1 MSNTSK
7 EQALEN
13 EFEEIE
19 KQLEGEESFLRY
31 FERDSK
37 PLKILLKIYKGN
49 YWRIVKS
56 SLFVLLKYI
65 PVIIAPLFTASA
77 IDLVVNAHSNGTVLD
92 YKKLFIYFAIV
103 LALYLLNIPFNYL
116 YVKNSSKAIR
126 SVEIRLRNTMVRK
139 LQQLSLSFHKEMQ
152 SGRIQSKIMRDVEAI
167 EALSTQAFGN
177 VVQIIFSLL
186 STITITLFKA
196 PFVLLI
202 FIGLIPVE
210 LLLTTAFKA
219 SIRKRN
225 ADFRHEIEKTSAAV
239 MEMVELIPVT
249 KAHALEDVESDKI
262 NDRLKKVAL
271 RGYALDVTQG
281 FFGSINW
288 VTVCVFQLICL
299 VINVTMATK
308 GLISVGDISLYQNYF
323 SSIAGNVSYIIGLLP
338 ILTKGF
344 ESVKSVGDILGAY
357 DIEDNEGKK
366 KVEKVD
372 GEYVFTDV
380 EFAYKEDEPII
391 KKLNLTVNKGETIAL
406 VGESGSGKSTILN
419 MVIGFYKANKGKL
432 TVDGVDIKDIDLQS
446 YRSHIAVVP
455 QSSVLFSGT
464 IRDNIT
470 FGNPEVSEIELWR
483 AIKAANLEDMVKK
496 MPQGLNTQVGEHG
509 DKLSGGQRQRISI
522 ARAIIRKPDI
532 IIFDEATSALDS
544 VSEKLIQEAIDYLC
558 REKTTFIVAH
568 RLSTIRNADKIA
580 VLESGKCVEYGTYEE
595 LMEKKGAFYKYKI
608 LQS

>member
-77 IDLVVNAHSNGTVLD
+77 IDLVVEAHSNGTVLD

-103 LALYLLNIPFNYL
+103 LVLYLLNIPFNYL

-126 SVEIRLRNTMVRK
+126 SVEIKLRNTMVRK

-249 KAHALEDVESDKI
+249 KAHAL
-262 NDRLKKVAL
+262 
-271 RGYALDVTQG
+271 G
-281 FFGSINW
+281 
-288 VTVCVFQLICL
+288 
-299 VINVTMATK
+299 M
-308 GLISVGDISLYQNYF
+308 
-323 SSIAGNVSYIIGLLP
+323 
-338 ILTKGF
+338 
-344 ESVKSVGDILGAY
+344 
-357 DIEDNEGKK
+357 
-366 KVEKVD
+366 
-372 GEYVFTDV
+372 
-380 EFAYKEDEPII
+380 
-391 KKLNLTVNKGETIAL
+391 
-406 VGESGSGKSTILN
+406 
-419 MVIGFYKANKGKL
+419 
-432 TVDGVDIKDIDLQS
+432 
-446 YRSHIAVVP
+446 
-455 QSSVLFSGT
+455 
-464 IRDNIT
+464 
-470 FGNPEVSEIELWR
+470 
-483 AIKAANLEDMVKK
+483 
-496 MPQGLNTQVGEHG
+496 
-509 DKLSGGQRQRISI
+509 
-522 ARAIIRKPDI
+522 
-532 IIFDEATSALDS
+532 
-544 VSEKLIQEAIDYLC
+544 
-558 REKTTFIVAH
+558 
-568 RLSTIRNADKIA
+568 
-580 VLESGKCVEYGTYEE
+580 
-595 LMEKKGAFYKYKI
+595 
-608 LQS
+608 